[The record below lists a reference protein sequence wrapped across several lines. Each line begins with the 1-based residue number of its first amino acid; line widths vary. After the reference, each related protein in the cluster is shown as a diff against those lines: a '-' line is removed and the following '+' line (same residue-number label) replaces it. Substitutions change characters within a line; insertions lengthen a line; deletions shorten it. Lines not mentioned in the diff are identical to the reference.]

1 MTRWLKSLYPES
13 SAAPHILL
21 WGHSLGTAIATR
33 TLATLEAESE
43 AGARVRGL
51 VLEAPF
57 NKMEDEVKSFSA
69 AQWTSW
75 LLGVV
80 SLPLSKYVK
89 CMKQSL
95 SLTVK
100 PLHSGHCRQHQ
111 DG

>member
-1 MTRWLKSLYPES
+1 MRPGPKTASVVRCQVISVIITE
-13 SAAPHILL
+13 AR
-21 WGHSLGTAIATR
+21 SLG
-33 TLATLEAESE
+33 EAEAE